1 MHEKLHQFK
10 DRHYTAQS
18 MTLVVQSQNTMETI
32 ENLVVDI
39 FSKVP
44 NNGLQKETFGH
55 MEKPFGTPGF
65 HKLYKVA
72 PLQNVYQL
80 ELIWSLPPMV
90 GIFDRKIHT
99 IDMFLFL
106 LGPIQ
111 KTCLKIA

>member
-1 MHEKLHQFK
+1 
-10 DRHYTAQS
+10 

-32 ENLVVDI
+32 ENLVVEI

-44 NNGLQKETFGH
+44 NNGLSKETFGH
-55 MEKPFGTPGF
+55 MEKPFETPGF

-90 GIFDRKIHT
+90 GIFKVLYCKTNLFKLRFFSEKAIKI
-99 IDMFLFL
+99 
-106 LGPIQ
+106 
-111 KTCLKIA
+111 

>member
-44 NNGLQKETFGH
+44 NNGLSKETFGH
-55 MEKPFGTPGF
+55 MEKPFETPGF

-90 GIFDRKIHT
+90 GIFRI
-99 IDMFLFL
+99 
-106 LGPIQ
+106 
-111 KTCLKIA
+111 